1 MMTRKEENTFER
13 ELTLIYEANK
23 KHLVELMF
31 FDSEIKFL
39 KILLTKY
46 FALQTATIQINKIQL
61 IGDKLSQINL
71 IRKNINTDALT
82 HQGNL
87 EAQFK
92 GLTQHHT
99 YFYTLESKRITIEV
113 HDLEHQYRKV
123 KSEIFQLSKVI
134 LSERNLKSNN

>member
-1 MMTRKEENTFER
+1 MITQQEENTFEE
-13 ELTLIYEANK
+13 ELTIIYEANK

-31 FDSEIKFL
+31 FDSEVKFL

-46 FALQTATIQINKIQL
+46 FAVQMAETQLNKIQL

-71 IRKNINTDALT
+71 VRKNINTDALT

-92 GLTQHHT
+92 GLTQHNT
-99 YFYTLESKRITIEV
+99 YFYTLESDRITMEV

-134 LSERNLKSNN
+134 LSERNLRSYH